1 MRGIERGKVRQAFSS
16 HAGTYEEY
24 ARVQSRVVDRFC
36 RLLPAPSAAPQRVL
50 DVGVGTGMLLARLQE
65 RWPAAVTVGLDLAY
79 GMAQAAARRPGQARE
94 PLVVCADGEQLP
106 FADAAF
112 DLVVSTS
119 TYQWLPTLDQACAE
133 AWRVLAPGGT
143 FCFAL
148 FGVRTL
154 WELKDAYRRA
164 LALTGSAAP
173 DRTHRFLDRPA
184 VAGSLARAGFRQCEL
199 FSEEEEDCHADVPA
213 LLRSLKRIGAG
224 NASPSAGSGL
234 AGRRLMVTMME
245 LYHREHAVNGR
256 IPATYEVIYG
266 KGVKGGG

>member
-1 MRGIERGKVRQAFSS
+1 GKVRRAFSS

-24 ARVQSRVVDRFC
+24 ARVQARVVDRFC
-36 RLLPAPSAAPQRVL
+36 GLLPSPQTIPLRVL

-65 RWPAAVTVGLDLAY
+65 RWPAAVTVGLDLAF
-79 GMAQAAARRPGQARE
+79 GMAQAAAQRFDHDGA
-94 PLVVCADGEQLP
+94 PLLVCADGEQLP
-106 FADAAF
+106 FADATF

-133 AWRVLAPGGT
+133 AWRVLTPGGT

-148 FGVRTL
+148 FGARTL

-164 LALTGSAAP
+164 LALAGGATH
-173 DRTHRFLDRPA
+173 DRTHRFLDLPA
-184 VAGSLARAGFRQCEL
+184 VAAALSRAGFRQCEL
-199 FSEEEEDCHADVPA
+199 FNEEEQDSHVDVPA

-224 NASPSAGSGL
+224 NAAPSAGTGL
-234 AGRRLMVTMME
+234 AGRRLMVAMME
-245 LYHREHAVNGR
+245 IYQREYARRGL

-266 KGVKGGG
+266 KGQKSGR